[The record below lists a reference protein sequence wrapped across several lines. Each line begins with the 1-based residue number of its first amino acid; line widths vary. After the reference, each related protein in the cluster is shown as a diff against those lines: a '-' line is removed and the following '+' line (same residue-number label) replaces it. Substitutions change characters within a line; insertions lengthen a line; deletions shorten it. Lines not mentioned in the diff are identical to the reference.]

1 MKSTAKDK
9 YGLLTYIIL
18 YIYNLNILNTVH
30 YRFLQKLLRLNR
42 TGTDLQQFILQ
53 LSFTL

>member
-9 YGLLTYIIL
+9 YGLLTYI
-18 YIYNLNILNTVH
+18 YNNLNILNTVH

>member
-9 YGLLTYIIL
+9 YGLLT